1 MKGKTNPSSQPD
13 IPKSLQRLTIS
24 LEPWQFGG
32 KTYRVIGTQ
41 TQRQECFF
49 ATDGHPEIKTVY
61 EHRQRVLCVDT
72 DERWWIPHERV
83 KEQQV
88 KAGLK

>member
-1 MKGKTNPSSQPD
+1 MKGKSSSSSQVE
-13 IPKSLQRLTIS
+13 IPRSLQRLTIS

-41 TQRQECFF
+41 TQRREYFF
-49 ATDGHPEIKTVY
+49 NSQGIPEINTIN
-61 EHRQRVLCVDT
+61 EHRQRVLCVET